1 MSDSLRK
8 FDGKSMK
15 HYILIEVREPH
26 RSALRN
32 NYGTK
37 AGNFRDN
44 YGTKAGNFRDNYGT
58 KAGNLRHEITKY
70 CETRNINAAHCIVR
84 EDRPFIYGTGE
95 RTPYVAAQDL
105 FHLAMGAEWRRHK
118 AEQIASDAPWD
129 AR

>member
-26 RSALRN
+26 RSALRD

-44 YGTKAGNFRDNYGT
+44 YGTKAGNF
-58 KAGNLRHEITKY
+58 RHEITKY